1 MVPLVR
7 AERLLKKS
15 FVMFVEDDK
24 VGVLEFNFYFINN
37 IKICMFKFY
46 EILKAH
52 FKFKFKC
59 IRPYLIDQ
67 DL

>member
-46 EILKAH
+46 EI
-52 FKFKFKC
+52 
-59 IRPYLIDQ
+59 
-67 DL
+67 